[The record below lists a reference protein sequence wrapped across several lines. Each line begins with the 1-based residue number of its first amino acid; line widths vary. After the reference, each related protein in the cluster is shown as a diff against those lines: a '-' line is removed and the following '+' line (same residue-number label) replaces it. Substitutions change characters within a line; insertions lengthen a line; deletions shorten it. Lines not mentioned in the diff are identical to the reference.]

1 MFVHR
6 SMTPKAITIG
16 KEAGLLEARE
26 LMRDHNIH
34 HLPVLD
40 EQEKLIGVITDRDIR
55 GAMPLENV
63 RLPDFCKKMEMVTRL
78 KVGDVMTP
86 DPITIGPH
94 DTIEDALL
102 MFEQKK
108 VGAFPVVDDE
118 GRLRGIIS
126 VRDILRAFTNVL
138 GIGQPGT
145 LLCILVEEKVGQLKK
160 IVDAITEE
168 GISFGSVLVARYW
181 DENKRAVFPYLLTN
195 NVMRIKQ
202 KLKALGF
209 ELLDPMEWYID
220 QLPSHEPKG

>member
-6 SMTPKAITIG
+6 SMTPKVITIG
-16 KEAGLLEARE
+16 KEASLLEARE
-26 LMRDHNIH
+26 LMRDHNIR
-34 HLPVLD
+34 HLPVVD

-55 GAMPLENV
+55 GVMPLENV
-63 RLPDFCKKMEMVTRL
+63 RLPDFCKKMEMVTQL

-118 GRLRGIIS
+118 RRLKGIIS

-195 NVMRIKQ
+195 NVVRVKQ
-202 KLKALGF
+202 KLRALGF

-220 QLPSHEPKG
+220 QLPSHEQKR

>member
-6 SMTPKAITIG
+6 SMTAKVITTGGDATIVEAKLLM
-16 KEAGLLEARE
+16 KEN
-26 LMRDHNIH
+26 NIR
-34 HLPVLD
+34 HLPVID
-40 EQEKLIGVITDRDIR
+40 DNRKVIGVITDRDIR
-55 GAMPLENV
+55 TAMPMETGKIPEICKQLESV
-63 RLPDFCKKMEMVTRL
+63 SKL
-78 KVGDVMTP
+78 KVSEIMTP

-102 MFEQKK
+102 MFQQKK
-108 VGAFPVVDDE
+108 VGAFPVVDE
-118 GRLRGIIS
+118 QGHLTGIIS
-126 VRDILRAFTNVL
+126 VRDILRAFINVL

-195 NVMRIKQ
+195 NVIRIKQ
-202 KLKALGF
+202 KLRNLGF

-220 QLPSHEPKG
+220 QLPGRERDA

>member
-6 SMTPKAITIG
+6 SMTAKVITIG
-16 KEAGLLEARE
+16 KDASLMDARQ
-26 LMRDHNIH
+26 LMRENRIR
-34 HLPVLD
+34 HLPVVD
-40 EQEKLIGVITDRDIR
+40 ADKKLIGILTDRDIR
-55 GAMPLENV
+55 SALPLETV
-63 RLPDFCKKMEMVTRL
+63 KYPEICEKLEAATKL
-78 KVGDVMTP
+78 KVGDIMTS
-86 DPITIGPH
+86 DPVTIGPQ

-102 MFEQKK
+102 MFEQKR
-108 VGAFPVVDDE
+108 VGAFPVIDAE

-145 LLCILVEEKVGQLKK
+145 LVCILVEEKVGQLKR

-195 NVMRIKQ
+195 NTVRIKQ
-202 KLKALGF
+202 KLKAMGF

-220 QLPSHEPKG
+220 QLPRHERDS

>member
-1 MFVHR
+1 MFVHQ
-6 SMTPKAITIG
+6 SMTARVITIG
-16 KEAGLLEARE
+16 KEASLLQAKE
-26 LMRDHNIH
+26 LMRDNHIR
-34 HLPVLD
+34 HLPVID
-40 EQEKLIGVITDRDIR
+40 AQEKLIGVITDRDIR

-63 RLPDFCKKMEMVTRL
+63 RLPDFCKKMEVAAQL
-78 KVGDVMTP
+78 KVGDIMTP
-86 DPITIGPH
+86 DPITIGPQ

-108 VGAFPVVDDE
+108 VGAFPVIDAE
-118 GRLRGIIS
+118 GHLRGIIS

-195 NVMRIKQ
+195 NVVRIKQ
-202 KLKALGF
+202 KLRALGF

-220 QLPSHEPKG
+220 QLPQHERKR